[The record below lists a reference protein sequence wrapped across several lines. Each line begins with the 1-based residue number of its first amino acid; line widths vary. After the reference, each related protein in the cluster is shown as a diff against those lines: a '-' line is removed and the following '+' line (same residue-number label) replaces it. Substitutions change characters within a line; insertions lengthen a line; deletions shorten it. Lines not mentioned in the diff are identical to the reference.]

1 MDTAAWQSLAI
12 AAAIGLLIGA
22 ERERSK
28 GGQDNQRGIRTFAL
42 AAVLGNIAASVPWAA
57 GAVLIIGVV
66 ALVLA
71 AYLRTKS
78 DDSGIT
84 TEVALLLTVALGVL
98 THRQPTLAVAA
109 AVLTVIVLISKH
121 NLHRFVRRTIT
132 DLEIADALKF
142 FIAAFIVLPL
152 LPTGHVG
159 PYGVWVPQRIWLLV
173 VIITGVGWLGYA
185 ATRMLGANR
194 GLLVVGLAG
203 GFVSATA
210 TIAALGARS
219 RNPGVS
225 NRAAL
230 AGGLM
235 ASVATMIEIAVLTTI
250 ADPPVGLRLYAPTA
264 AAAAVLALSAW
275 FLSRSARPV
284 EDEASLGRPFALLPA
299 LVIAAVIAGVLLLAT
314 WLNDVYGA
322 AGATLAT
329 AVGSLADTHAA
340 AIAVSSLARSGDV
353 TVHLAV
359 VAVSLGILVN
369 VGSKTVAALTGGR
382 RFSFGILLWHLP
394 AIAAFAL
401 ALVPF
406 L

>member
-1 MDTAAWQSLAI
+1 MTWQSLAI

-28 GGQDNQRGIRTFAL
+28 GAHSIAGIRTFAL
-42 AAVLGNIAASVPWAA
+42 AAVLGSISAAIPWGA
-57 GAVLIIGVV
+57 GAVLIAGVV
-66 ALVLA
+66 ALVLVG
-71 AYLRTKS
+71 YLRVAT

-84 TEVALLLTVALGVL
+84 TEVALLLTVALGIL
-98 THRQPTLAVAA
+98 THRQPALAVAA
-109 AVLTVIVLISKH
+109 GVATVVLLISKH
-121 NLHRFVRRTIT
+121 NLHRFVQRTIT

-173 VIITGVGWLGYA
+173 VLITGVGWLGYA

-194 GLLVVGLAG
+194 GLLVTGLAG

-219 RNPGVS
+219 RNAGVS
-225 NRAAL
+225 NRAAI

-250 ADPPVGLRLYAPTA
+250 AHPPVGLRLYAPTA
-264 AAAAVLALSAW
+264 AAAVVLALSAW

-284 EDEASLGRPFALLPA
+284 EDEAGLGRPFALLPA
-299 LVIAAVIAGVLLLAT
+299 LIIAAVIAGVLLLAT

-353 TVHLAV
+353 SVHAAV
-359 VAVSLGILVN
+359 VATALGLLVN
-369 VGSKTVAALTGGR
+369 TGSKTVAALTGGR
-382 RFSFGILLWHLP
+382 RFCLGILLWHLP
-394 AIAAFAL
+394 AIGAFAIALL
-401 ALVPF
+401 AVI
-406 L
+406 